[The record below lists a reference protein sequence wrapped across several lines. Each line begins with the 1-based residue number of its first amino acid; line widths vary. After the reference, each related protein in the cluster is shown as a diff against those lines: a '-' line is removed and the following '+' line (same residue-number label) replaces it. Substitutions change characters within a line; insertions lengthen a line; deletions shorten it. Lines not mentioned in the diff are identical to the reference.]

1 MTKTYINING
11 DIREVSSLKAP
22 MDRTFRAAWQFDG
35 DAVEIDM
42 DTARKIHKDNLRAER
57 TPLMDSLDVKFMK
70 ALEMGVDTKGV
81 STQKQALRDA
91 TKDERIVKA
100 ATPDELKS
108 LSLDVLLG
116 E

>member
-11 DIREVSSLKAP
+11 DVREASSLKTP

-42 DTARKIHKDNLRAER
+42 DAARKIHKDNLRAER
-57 TPLMDSLDVKFMK
+57 GPLMGSLDVKFMK
-70 ALEMGVDTKGV
+70 KLEMGGDTKDV
-81 STQKQALRDA
+81 STQKQALRDV
-91 TKDERIVKA
+91 TKDERIAKA